1 MKCIDRVDLTLGGS
15 FADMS
20 LVPNG
25 GVAEHSDT
33 STLFVL
39 TNPGQLHFYDDA
51 SLSALM
57 SNPDM
62 KHSINATQYPAV
74 IPTMEPNMT
83 VGKLSVI
90 NDEVS
95 F

>member
-1 MKCIDRVDLTLGGS
+1 MR
-15 FADMS
+15 
-20 LVPNG
+20 LVPNAG
-25 GVAEHSDT
+25 ATQHSDT

-39 TNPGQLHFYDDA
+39 TNPGQLHFYDDT
-51 SLSALM
+51 SLSALL
-57 SNPDM
+57 SGPDK

-95 F
+95 FEGLYLMYCIINNFDTL

>member
-20 LVPNG
+20 LVPHG
-25 GVAEHSDT
+25 GAAEHSDT

-57 SNPDM
+57 SNPDK

-74 IPTMEPNMT
+74 IPTLEPNMT

-90 NDEVS
+90 NGEVS